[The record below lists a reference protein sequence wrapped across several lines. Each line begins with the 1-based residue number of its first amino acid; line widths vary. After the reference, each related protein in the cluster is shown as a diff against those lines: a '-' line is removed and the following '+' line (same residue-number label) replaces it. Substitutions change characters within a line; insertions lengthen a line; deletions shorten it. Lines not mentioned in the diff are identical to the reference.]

1 MSEPASEVTINIKGP
16 NELKLPITIST
27 SKSVRELKDAIAD
40 KSDVEAGRQRLIYS
54 GRVLKDDEPLTT
66 YKIQSGH
73 TVHMVKGVAA
83 AQPESAP
90 PQRLPAMQ
98 AGQNP
103 SDPLTILNTPMAH
116 GALAGFNPF
125 ADMGINPNDPNMLQ
139 TMMDSPE
146 FVQQMSAMM
155 QRPEFVDQ
163 MIAMDPSLRDNP
175 HLRGMFQSEEFRTML
190 SNPEFLRNMMT
201 MSSQMRQMGVDPRTL
216 GAAGGMGGM
225 GGLGGFGGLAGAA
238 GAHGAHGAHGAPG
251 QPGAPGAP
259 GAPGGH
265 GGHGGHGGDGGRGGD
280 GGDGAAGGPGV
291 LGALGGRGGAGG
303 SGRSGFSGY
312 GAAGGAG
319 GLPQPNP
326 ALLQQLLGAMGG
338 AGGAGA
344 NPWAALGG
352 YGGAASPFGAAVGGA
367 GGGAMATA
375 PAGPP
380 PEERYQVQ
388 LEQLSGM
395 GFTNARQN
403 VRALLA
409 TGGNVENAVEYIL
422 GGGGL

>member
-1 MSEPASEVTINIKGP
+1 MSEPAPEVTINIKGP

-27 SKSVRELKDAIAD
+27 SKSVRDLKDAIAG
-40 KSDVEAGRQRLIYS
+40 KSDVEAARQRLIYS

-103 SDPLTILNTPMAH
+103 SDPLTMLNTPMAH

-139 TMMDSPE
+139 TMMESPE
-146 FVQQMSAMM
+146 FLQQMSSMM

-175 HLRGMFQSEEFRTML
+175 QLREMFQSEQFRTML

-201 MSSQMRQMGVDPRTL
+201 MTSQMRQMGMDPRTL
-216 GAAGGMGGM
+216 GAAGGMGAL
-225 GGLGGFGGLAGAA
+225 GGLGSAGAGVGGASGTA
-238 GAHGAHGAHGAPG
+238 GM
-251 QPGAPGAP
+251 
-259 GAPGGH
+259 
-265 GGHGGHGGDGGRGGD
+265 
-280 GGDGAAGGPGV
+280 
-291 LGALGGRGGAGG
+291 LEALGGGRAAAGG
-303 SGRSGFSGY
+303 SGTAPHAFPGFGAGAGAGPA
-312 GAAGGAG
+312 GAA
-319 GLPQPNP
+319 PNP
-326 ALLQQLLGAMGG
+326 AMLQQLLGGMGG

-352 YGGAASPFGAAVGGA
+352 FGAGAGAASPFGAGLGGGG
-367 GGGAMATA
+367 GGGAASTV

-380 PEERYQVQ
+380 PEERYQTQ
-388 LEQLSGM
+388 LQQLSDM

-409 TGGNVENAVEYIL
+409 TGGNVEHAVEYIF